1 MKTAYVYINYPN
13 IVVLKD
19 YLDVVKK
26 ALERCGYKCEFVKS
40 LDAIDKKSLIV
51 HPMGIDAIKYYLK
64 GYKNFILWQQGAT
77 ADESYMRNH
86 SKLRY
91 WMLNKIDTFAM
102 KKARFILYVSDY
114 MREHYEQL
122 AGCSFKEKSYIMP
135 CSNEVYDEAKKFF
148 NDKVYKTTIARN
160 IRLAEAPSFGLPI
173 MLYDEKSNG
182 ADAYKRFAKEFLSKQ

>member
-135 CSNEVYDEAKKFF
+135 CFNEVYDEAVYQYKDYGKKVFTYVGSLDLWQCF
-148 NDKVYKTTIARN
+148 DQTA
-160 IRLAEAPSFGLPI
+160 
-173 MLYDEKSNG
+173 
-182 ADAYKRFAKEFLSKQ
+182 